1 MSRADRRAPG
11 IPPARSPI
19 GSFIA
24 SAELIQTLTRQ
35 RIVLRY
41 RGSLLGAAWILL
53 APALMMA
60 IYTLV
65 FGLIFQPRFS
75 DGPTNTAEYAL
86 LLYLGLCAYWFMSEC
101 IAEAP
106 GLVLQNANYVKKVVF
121 PLDVLVWV
129 SVCTALFHTAIRML
143 VYVAALLL
151 MQGEAPATLWL
162 LPLAW
167 LPLVFLTVGVA
178 WSLAAIGVFVRDAAE
193 IVTLGL
199 TALLFLSPVF
209 YSVQAVPEAFRW
221 LIRLNPISTPVEQ
234 IRSVAYFG
242 TLPSPIEWL
251 VSALLAYAVAWL
263 GHRFFCARRGQ
274 FADVL

>member
-1 MSRADRRAPG
+1 MLQGNRKPPG
-11 IPPARSPI
+11 IAPASSPI
-19 GSFIA
+19 GSLLA
-24 SAELIQTLTRQ
+24 SSELIRTLTWQ

-75 DGPTNTAEYAL
+75 AGPTNTAEYAL
-86 LLYLGLCAYWFMSEC
+86 LLYLGLCAYWFVSEC
-101 IAEAP
+101 VAEAP
-106 GLVLQNANYVKKVVF
+106 GLVLQNTHYVKKVVF
-121 PLDVLVWV
+121 PLDALVWV

-143 VYVAALLL
+143 VYVAAILWI
-151 MQGEAPATLWL
+151 QGEAPATLWL

-167 LPLVFLTVGVA
+167 LPLVFLTLGAA
-178 WSLAAIGVFVRDAAE
+178 WTLAAIGVLVRDTAE
-193 IVTLGL
+193 LVTLGL

-209 YSVQAVPEAFRW
+209 YPIEAVPEAFRG
-221 LIRLNPISTPVEQ
+221 LIRMNPISTPVEQ

-242 TLPSPIEWL
+242 TLPSGAEWL
-251 VSALLAYAVAWL
+251 LSALLAYAVAWL
-263 GHRFFCARRGQ
+263 GHRFFCARRDR